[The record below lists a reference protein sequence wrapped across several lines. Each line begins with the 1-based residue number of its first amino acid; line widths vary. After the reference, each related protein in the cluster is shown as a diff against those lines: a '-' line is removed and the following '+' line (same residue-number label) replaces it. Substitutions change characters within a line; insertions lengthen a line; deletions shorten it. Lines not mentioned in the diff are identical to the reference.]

1 MIGDIGIHILYIK
14 GCIDVNWYICKSW
27 ISYIVFLTLNVLGS
41 CMYCDSNLIVNFA
54 SLWPGAF
61 CQFTIGLMGESGLC
75 IVMSPLQVGRVGFI
89 FMNFHLCSLLI
100 KDVLVFRKCC
110 MLFLR
115 RISGIFIQ
123 GEVKVIAPFFILAV
137 IITVV

>member
-1 MIGDIGIHILYIK
+1 VFYIGLVVLSILFHHKIFLSAVSSMIGDIGIHILYIK

-100 KDVLVFRKCC
+100 RDVLVFRKCC
-110 MLFLR
+110 MLF
-115 RISGIFIQ
+115 
-123 GEVKVIAPFFILAV
+123 
-137 IITVV
+137 